1 MAMFDTLTAQLSRA
15 LENLRG
21 RGRITEDNVAETLR
35 EARVALL
42 EADVALPVVKTF
54 IESVKAKALGAEV
67 LSSLTPGQAF
77 IGILHAE
84 LVELMGGTSSP
95 WKLHAAPPAVL
106 LLAGLQ
112 GAGKTTTAAKL
123 ARWLI
128 ERERKRVLL
137 ASTDVRRPAAMLQ
150 LERLAAQVHAEY
162 FPAPGG
168 ESPQAIAHAA
178 LARARSGVFDVLI
191 VDTAGRLHVDEALM
205 AEVRAIDAGIGAAER
220 LFVVDAMA
228 GQDAVNAARAFG
240 AALDLTGII
249 LAKAD
254 GDARG
259 GAALSVRQV
268 TGKPIVFIGMG
279 EKTEALELFDPA
291 RMASRILGMGDVVSL
306 VEQVHARVD
315 QAEAQRLARKVVKG
329 KGFDMSDLRSQLE
342 QLQNMGG
349 VGALLDK
356 LPGAAAGRAALSAEQ
371 GDRELRRQIAIINS
385 MTPRERRNPALI
397 DGSRRRR
404 IAAGSGMQVQDVNRL
419 LKQFLE
425 MQRVMKSMKG
435 GRLRGLMGAL
445 KGGMPPGFPDAKGA
459 ERAGHPASTAE
470 KLAQDSGVA

>member
-1 MAMFDTLTAQLSRA
+1 MFDQLTARLSRTI
-15 LENLRG
+15 ENLRG
-21 RGRITEDNVAETLR
+21 RGRITEENVTEALR
-35 EARVALL
+35 EARIALL
-42 EADVALPVVKTF
+42 EADVALPVVKSF
-54 IESVKAKALGAEV
+54 IEGVKTKALGAEV

-77 IGILHAE
+77 IGILHQE
-84 LVELMGGTSSP
+84 LVQLMGGGT
-95 WKLHAAPPAVL
+95 AAPWRLKATPPVVL

-123 ARWLI
+123 ARLLI
-128 ERERKRVLL
+128 ERGGKRVLL

-162 FPAPGG
+162 FPARASDAPD
-168 ESPQAIAHAA
+168 AIARAA
-178 LARARSGVFDVLI
+178 LERARSGVFDVLI

-205 AEVRAIDAGIGAAER
+205 AEVRDIDAAAGAAER

-228 GQDAVNAARAFG
+228 GQDAVNAARAFA

-249 LAKAD
+249 LTKAD

-259 GAALSVRQV
+259 GAALSVRAI
-268 TGKPIVFIGMG
+268 TGKPIVFIGVG
-279 EKTEALELFDPA
+279 EKTEALELFDPQ

-306 VEQVHARVD
+306 VEQVHRQVD
-315 QAEAQRLARKVVKG
+315 HAEAQRLAHKVARG
-329 KGFDMSDLRSQLE
+329 KSFDMADLRSQLE
-342 QLQNMGG
+342 QLQKMGG

-356 LPGAAAGRAALSAEQ
+356 LPGAVTKKGAVSGDQ
-371 GDRELRRQIAIINS
+371 GDREVRRQIAIINS
-385 MTPRERRNPALI
+385 MTPKERRSPGII

-404 IAAGSGMQVQDVNRL
+404 IAAGSGVQVQDVNRL

-435 GRLRGLMGAL
+435 GRLRQLMGAF
-445 KGGMPPGFPDAKGA
+445 KGGLPPGFPG
-459 ERAGHPASTAE
+459 R
-470 KLAQDSGVA
+470 